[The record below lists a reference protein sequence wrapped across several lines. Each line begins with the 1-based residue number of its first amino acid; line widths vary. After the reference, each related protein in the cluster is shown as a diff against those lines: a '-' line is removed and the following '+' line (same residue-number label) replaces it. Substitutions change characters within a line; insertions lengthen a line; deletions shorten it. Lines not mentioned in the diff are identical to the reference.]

1 MYYHFDDDDG
11 GDGDGDA
18 AAAGNA
24 YNLYRLTIIS
34 KTPLTNPFF
43 TWCL

>member
-11 GDGDGDA
+11 GDGDGGGGG
-18 AAAGNA
+18 AGNA
-24 YNLYRLTIIS
+24 HNLYRLTIIS
-34 KTPLTNPFF
+34 KTTFTNPFF